1 MIEIYENSWRPFIV
15 LHNTEDCEVYFDVTK
30 RPTLIQYEDGTELYF
45 NMEDSIIVKE
55 TAKDIIAAVDKM
67 IKIEADK
74 KAAQWE
80 ANMAETMARVE
91 ANKEK
96 FGDK

>member
-15 LHNTEDCEVYFDVTK
+15 LHDEEGCEVFFDVTK
-30 RPTLIQYEDGTELYF
+30 RPIIIQLD
-45 NMEDSIIVKE
+45 DSTCLDLGDTTVYVKE

-96 FGDK
+96 FEDK

>member
-15 LHNTEDCEVYFDVTK
+15 LHDEAGCEVFFDVTK
-30 RPTLIQYEDGTELYF
+30 RPIITQLDDSTLLDIGDTDIY
-45 NMEDSIIVKE
+45 VKE

-96 FGDK
+96 FEGK

>member
-15 LHNTEDCEVYFDVTK
+15 LHDEADCEVFFDVTK
-30 RPTLIQYEDGTELYF
+30 RPIITQLDGSTLLDLGDTTVY
-45 NMEDSIIVKE
+45 VKE
-55 TAKDIIAAVDKM
+55 TAKDIIATVDKM

-96 FGDK
+96 FEGK

>member
-15 LHNTEDCEVYFDVTK
+15 LHDEEGCEVFFDVTK
-30 RPTLIQYEDGTELYF
+30 RPIITQF
-45 NMEDSIIVKE
+45 EDSTLLDLGDTSVYVKE
-55 TAKDIIAAVDKM
+55 TAKEIIAAVDKM
-67 IKIEADK
+67 IQIEADK